1 MARFS
6 FSPTS
11 PAPAVPVP
19 GVVAAGVLA
28 AGLAGVLEAAPLV
41 AVAEP
46 AVVSGPVVAA
56 AGVLDAAPAVVFVAF
71 LSLPQAAS
79 RRPVST
85 TPVTAARAVKDMRMG
100 SPPSESVSRLTA
112 ADRQCEASAR
122 PAA

>member
-6 FSPTS
+6 FWPTR
-11 PAPAVPVP
+11 PVPAVPVP

-28 AGLAGVLEAAPLV
+28 AGLAGVLDTAPPV
-41 AVAEP
+41 VTAEP
-46 AVVSGPVVAA
+46 AVGAGAAVAA
-56 AGVLDAAPAVVFVAF
+56 VGVLDAPPAVVFVAF

-100 SPPSESVSRLTA
+100 
-112 ADRQCEASAR
+112 
-122 PAA
+122 